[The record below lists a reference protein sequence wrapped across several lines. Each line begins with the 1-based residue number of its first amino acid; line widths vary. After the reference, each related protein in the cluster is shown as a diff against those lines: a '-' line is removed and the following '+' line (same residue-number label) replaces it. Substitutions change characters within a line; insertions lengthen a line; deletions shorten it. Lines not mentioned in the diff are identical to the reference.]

1 MYSKDTSEGKN
12 SIIVSWG
19 KILKFY
25 ENSIHSLVR
34 LGGSWIALAKIYLWE
49 NQYLT

>member
-19 KILKFY
+19 IIVSC

-34 LGGSWIALAKIYLWE
+34 LGGPWIALAKIYLWE